1 MSTWY
6 EDLKKSDPALA
17 ADYAITGQQPAWALN
32 NMVKALSLMPI
43 LNTPEEAAR
52 LKAARRI
59 LRRIK

>member
-1 MSTWY
+1 MGTWY

-17 ADYAITGQQPAWALN
+17 ADYAITGQQPVWALK

-43 LNTPEEAAR
+43 LNTPEQNAR
-52 LKAARRI
+52 LAAARRI